1 MFTRKYSKKAPRA
14 ITSRMLLMSNQ
25 RNQARHNSGFRREEL
40 MSTKSIAF
48 NPLLG
53 DARRTHQM
61 CTHVVFRV
69 SSHIGVFRCLMANGL

>member
-40 MSTKSIAF
+40 MSTKSIVLLT
-48 NPLLG
+48 PLG
-53 DARRTHQM
+53 DTDERTKCAHIY
-61 CTHVVFRV
+61 CLGYR
-69 SSHIGVFRCLMANGL
+69 HIGVFRCLMTNGL